1 MKISRFRRAVPGAN
15 HVTFGRRPS
24 RRLLLSAS
32 ALAIGLAL
40 AGTGLSAPVLAAG
53 TSTGARPV
61 PASARFRSACPNAPV
76 GYFRCFALFR
86 PQTSV
91 NRAITEGIPGRAS
104 KPVGLTP
111 REIEQAY
118 RLPVGRH
125 SHQTVAIS

>member
-53 TSTGARPV
+53 TSTGARPGLSQVPLGLPERPGRLLPLLRPV
-61 PASARFRSACPNAPV
+61 PAADQR
-76 GYFRCFALFR
+76 
-86 PQTSV
+86 Q
-91 NRAITEGIPGRAS
+91 PGDH
-104 KPVGLTP
+104 
-111 REIEQAY
+111 
-118 RLPVGRH
+118 GRH
-125 SHQTVAIS
+125 PGAGLEARWP